1 MHPNPRKVAP
11 IVLLLALIAGIAYG
25 YFGGRAARADTGLL
39 TASGTIEATQVT
51 IVPEVGGRVV
61 EVLVEEGDMVQA
73 GQVLVRFDD
82 ALLQAQLKQAQASLV
97 LAQANYDLVA
107 AGPPDEQ
114 RQAAIAAAELELL
127 NARQALDALYD
138 NAEVN
143 QAQAQ
148 QAVVAARKAVRDA
161 ERYLR
166 NVRNPA
172 EQIDIDQARA
182 NVAIARDRMEKAQE
196 DYEPYAK
203 KPEDNLVRAVLLSK
217 KAQAEK
223 VYEDAVR
230 LLNNLLSGANDLDL
244 AEAEAQLSL
253 AQAQLALAQK
263 QADELENGIDPDAL
277 AQAQARLRAAE
288 ANLAVARAT
297 PTPQQLAV
305 ARAQVQV
312 AQAAIEVIQAQINKL
327 VVTAPR
333 AGVVLTRA
341 VEPGEVV
348 APGSPLLT
356 LADVDHL
363 TLTVY
368 IPEDRYGSVRL
379 GQAVRVTVDSFPGE
393 TFQASVV
400 RIADQAEYTPRNV
413 QTESG
418 RRTTVF
424 AVKLALTN
432 VEGKLKPGMPADVV
446 FQ

>member
-11 IVLLLALIAGIAYG
+11 IILLLALISATAYW
-25 YFGGRAARADTGLL
+25 YFTSPGAQAESGAL

-61 EVLVEEGDMVQA
+61 EVLVDEGQIVQA

-82 ALLQAQLKQAQASLV
+82 ALLQAQLKQAQASLA

-107 AGPPDEQ
+107 AGMPEEQ
-114 RQAAIAAAELELL
+114 RQVAIATAELELL
-127 NARQALDALYD
+127 NAQQALDALYD
-138 NAEVN
+138 NAEVA

-148 QAVVAARKAVRDA
+148 QAVAKARQAVRDA

-166 NVRNPA
+166 NLRSPA

-217 KAQAEK
+217 KAQAEQ

-244 AEAEAQLSL
+244 AEAEADLAL
-253 AQAQLALAQK
+253 AQAQLNRAQK
-263 QADELENGIDPDAL
+263 ELDELEQGIDPEALAL
-277 AQAQARLRAAE
+277 AQARLKAAE
-288 ANLAVARAT
+288 ANLAAAKAG
-297 PTPQQLAV
+297 PTPEQLAV
-305 ARAQVQV
+305 ARAQMQV
-312 AQAAIEVIQAQINKL
+312 AQAAIEVLQAQINKL
-327 VVTAPR
+327 VITAPT
-333 AGVVLTRA
+333 AGVVFTRA

-348 APGSPLLT
+348 AAGSPLLT
-356 LADVDHL
+356 LGDVERL
-363 TLTVY
+363 TITVY
-368 IPEDRYGSVRL
+368 VPEDRYGSIRL
-379 GQAVRVTVDSFPGE
+379 GQEARVTVDSFPGE
-393 TFQASVV
+393 TFRASVV
-400 RIADQAEYTPRNV
+400 RIADQAEFTPRNV
-413 QTESG
+413 QTEEG

-424 AVKLALTN
+424 AVKLAVNN
-432 VEGKLKPGMPADVV
+432 VDGKLKPGMPADVR
-446 FQ
+446 FR